1 MVNKSGLNVLPRQNN
16 HQGKNVL
23 PRQNNYQG
31 KTALVTGASAG
42 IGLEFANQLAAK
54 GCNLVLTAR
63 REERLLQIA
72 AELTQKFNIKTHVI
86 ALDLADPGAPESLQS
101 QLHARQIQ
109 VDILINNAGFGLP
122 GILVSQPWTAH
133 AASLQVLLIAPTQLC
148 RAFIPAMRERG
159 WGRVINVASLAGLVP
174 PSASHTTYGAIKSYL
189 IRFSESLALEEA
201 ESGVAVLAL
210 CPGFT
215 YSEFHDANGAR
226 SRVQALPKFMWM
238 DAATVVRQG
247 LVALEAGKSVYIN
260 GGINKFIAALC
271 KFLPN
276 AIASW
281 LVNRNA
287 NKFREPNGANDVSNG

>member
-1 MVNKSGLNVLPRQNN
+1 MAKT
-16 HQGKNVL
+16 
-23 PRQNNYQG
+23 YQG
-31 KTALVTGASAG
+31 KTALITGASAG
-42 IGLEFANQLAAK
+42 IGLEFAKQFAAM
-54 GCNLVLTAR
+54 GCDLVLTAR
-63 REERLLQIA
+63 RQDRLQQIA
-72 AELTQKFNIKTHVI
+72 AELSQNFQIKAHVI
-86 ALDLADPGAPESLQS
+86 ALDLADPAAPANLES
-101 QLHARQIQ
+101 QLQERRMQI
-109 VDILINNAGFGLP
+109 DILINNAGFGLP
-122 GILVSQPWTAH
+122 GTLVSQPWSAH

-148 RAFIPAMRERG
+148 RALIPAMRERA

-174 PSASHTTYGAIKSYL
+174 PSAGHTTYGAIKSYL

-201 ESGVAVLAL
+201 KTGVAVLAL

-238 DAATVVRQG
+238 DAETVVRQA

-271 KFLPN
+271 KFMPN
-276 AIASW
+276 SIASW

-287 NKFREPNGANDVSNG
+287 KKFREPNGANDLSNG